1 MRQYDLIAE
10 LLDYMEE
17 LGWKPYQVNIKLI

>member
-17 LGWKPYQVNIKLI
+17 LGWKPYQVNITLI